1 MSKRISIIIPK
12 KMNEELNNLQ
22 NFLKMDKSNLIRY
35 LLNKSIQE
43 VKIETMLNEYRKRK
57 LSLGKAA
64 ELAGITLWEFIEYCR
79 KNNIQLDLTE
89 EDADIGINRV
99 NKINI
104 QEYKEKIKK
113 KIESIE
119 K

>member
-79 KNNIQLDLTE
+79 K
-89 EDADIGINRV
+89 
-99 NKINI
+99 
-104 QEYKEKIKK
+104 
-113 KIESIE
+113 
-119 K
+119 